1 MIPPR
6 MKSSSIATPTALPAP
21 TQYRMLGAISVSH
34 FLNDMM
40 QSLMISIYPL
50 FKSNF
55 ELSFAQI
62 GLITLCFQLTAAI
75 LQPLIGQAIDRRPMP
90 YSLVLGMGF
99 TFSGLITLALA
110 PSYGFLLAGA
120 ALVGIGSSIF
130 HPESSRVARMASGAR
145 PGLAQS
151 IFQVGGNGGTAAGP
165 LLAALVV
172 IPHGQISIS
181 WFSIAALLA
190 MIVLFQVGKWAAAQ
204 HRKPKAAR
212 QLPPV
217 HLSRRVR
224 LWVLAALLTLM
235 FSKFLYLA
243 SMNNYLTFYLMH
255 RFGLNVQDAQLHL
268 FILLFAVAAG
278 TLLGGPM
285 GDHIGRQRVIWLSI
299 LGVAP
304 FTLLLPHVGLEAQ
317 SGLLLVIGF
326 VLASAFPAMVVYAQ
340 ELFPERIGAV
350 SGLFF
355 GFAFGTAGIGAA
367 LLGQFADHYG
377 IGTLIFVC
385 GFLPLIG
392 FLALFLPDLRSAEP
406 TNAATA

>member
-1 MIPPR
+1 MSTPATSP
-6 MKSSSIATPTALPAP
+6 SLATATPIP
-21 TQYRMLGAISVSH
+21 TQYRVLGAISVSH
-34 FLNDMM
+34 FLNDLM

-50 FKSNF
+50 FKTNF
-55 ELSFAQI
+55 DLSFAQI
-62 GLITLCFQLTAAI
+62 GLITLCFQLTASI
-75 LQPLIGQAIDRRPMP
+75 LQPLFGHAIDRRPMP
-90 YSLVLGMGF
+90 YSLVIGMGF
-99 TFSGLITLALA
+99 TFSGLFLLAFA
-110 PSYGFLLAGA
+110 PSYGYLLGGA

-151 IFQVGGNGGTAAGP
+151 IFQVGGNAGTAAGP
-165 LLAALVV
+165 LLAALIV
-172 IPHGQISIS
+172 IPHGQS
-181 WFSIAALLA
+181 SIAWFTVAALIA
-190 MIVLFQVGKWAAAQ
+190 MVVLFQVGKWSANQ
-204 HRKPKAAR
+204 HRKPKTKR
-212 QLPPV
+212 ILPPPN
-217 HLSRRVR
+217 LSRTLR

-255 RFGLNVQDAQLHL
+255 RFSLPVQAAQLHL

-278 TLLGGPM
+278 TLMGGPI
-285 GDHIGRQRVIWLSI
+285 GDKIGRQRVIWLSI

-304 FTLLLPHVGLEAQ
+304 FTLLLPHVGLAAQ

-340 ELFPERIGAV
+340 ELFPERVGAV

-377 IGTLIFVC
+377 IDTLIFVC

-392 FLALFLPDLRSAEP
+392 AIALLLPDLRAEEAP
-406 TNAATA
+406 QQA

>member
-1 MIPPR
+1 M
-6 MKSSSIATPTALPAP
+6 STPTVSPAVAPVPAIP
-21 TQYRMLGAISVSH
+21 TQYRVLGAISVSH
-34 FLNDMM
+34 FLNDLM

-50 FKSNF
+50 FKTNF
-55 ELSFAQI
+55 ALSFAQI

-75 LQPLIGQAIDRRPMP
+75 LQPLIGSAIDRRPMP
-90 YSLVLGMGF
+90 YSLVMGMGF
-99 TFSGLITLALA
+99 TFSGLFMLAFA
-110 PSYGFLLAGA
+110 PSYSFLLGGA

-151 IFQVGGNGGTAAGP
+151 IFQVGGNAGNAAGP
-165 LLAALVV
+165 LLAALIV
-172 IPHGQISIS
+172 IPHGQSSIA
-181 WFSIAALLA
+181 WFTIAALIA
-190 MIVLFQVGKWAAAQ
+190 MVVLFQVGKWSANQ
-204 HRKPKAAR
+204 HRKPKPKR
-212 QLPPV
+212 ILPPPN
-217 HLSRRVR
+217 LSRNLR
-224 LWVLAALLTLM
+224 LWVLAVLLILM

-255 RFGLNVQDAQLHL
+255 RFSLPVQDAQLHL
-268 FILLFAVAAG
+268 FLLLFAVAAG
-278 TLLGGPM
+278 TLLGGPI
-285 GDHIGRQRVIWLSI
+285 GDKIGRQRVIWLSI

-304 FTLLLPHVGLEAQ
+304 FTLLLPHVGLAAQ

-340 ELFPERIGAV
+340 ELFPERVGAV

-377 IGTLIFVC
+377 IDTLIFVC

-392 FLALFLPDLRSAEP
+392 AIALLLPDLRAPKEP
-406 TNAATA
+406 QQA

>member
-1 MIPPR
+1 MPMP
-6 MKSSSIATPTALPAP
+6 TPITAAPLASP
-21 TQYRMLGAISVSH
+21 TQYRVLGAISVSH
-34 FLNDMM
+34 FLNDLM

-55 ELSFAQI
+55 DLSFAQI

-90 YSLVLGMGF
+90 YSLVYGMGF

-130 HPESSRVARMASGAR
+130 HPESSRVARMAAGAR

-165 LLAALVV
+165 LLAALIV

-181 WFSIAALLA
+181 WFSVAALLA
-190 MIVLFQVGKWAAAQ
+190 VVVLYQVGKWTAAQ

-212 QLPPV
+212 QVPPV
-217 HLSRRVR
+217 RLSRRVR
-224 LWVLAALLTLM
+224 LWILAGLLTLM

-243 SMNNYLTFYLMH
+243 SMNNYLTFYLIH
-255 RFGLNVQDAQLHL
+255 RFNLSVPDAQLHL
-268 FILLFAVAAG
+268 FVLLFAVAAG
-278 TLLGGPM
+278 TLLGGPI
-285 GDHIGRQRVIWLSI
+285 GDRIGRQRVIMLSI

-317 SGLLLVIGF
+317 SALLLVIGF

-367 LLGQFADHYG
+367 VLGQLADSYG
-377 IGTLIFVC
+377 IARLILVC
-385 GFLPLIG
+385 SFLPLIG
-392 FLALFLPDLRSAEP
+392 LIALLLPDLRERRAQTAPP
-406 TNAATA
+406 TAA

>member
-1 MIPPR
+1 M
-6 MKSSSIATPTALPAP
+6 STPTISPAVAPVPAIP
-21 TQYRMLGAISVSH
+21 TQYRVLGAISVSH
-34 FLNDMM
+34 FLNDLM

-50 FKSNF
+50 FKTNF
-55 ELSFAQI
+55 ALSFAQI

-75 LQPLIGQAIDRRPMP
+75 LQPLIGSAIDRRPMP
-90 YSLVLGMGF
+90 YSLVMGMGF
-99 TFSGLITLALA
+99 TFSGLFMLAFA
-110 PSYGFLLAGA
+110 PSYGFLLGGA

-151 IFQVGGNGGTAAGP
+151 IFQVGGNAGNAAGP
-165 LLAALVV
+165 LLAALIV
-172 IPHGQISIS
+172 IPHGQS
-181 WFSIAALLA
+181 SIAWFTVAALIA
-190 MIVLFQVGKWAAAQ
+190 MVVLFQVGKWSANQ
-204 HRKPKAAR
+204 HRKPKPKR
-212 QLPPV
+212 ILPPPN
-217 HLSRRVR
+217 LSRNLR
-224 LWVLAALLTLM
+224 LWVLAVLLTLM

-255 RFGLNVQDAQLHL
+255 RFSLPVQDAQLHL
-268 FILLFAVAAG
+268 FLLLFAVAAG
-278 TLLGGPM
+278 TLLGGPI
-285 GDHIGRQRVIWLSI
+285 GDKIGRQRVIWLSI

-304 FTLLLPHVGLEAQ
+304 FTLLLPHVGLAAQ

-340 ELFPERIGAV
+340 ELFPERVGAV

-377 IGTLIFVC
+377 IDTLIFVC

-392 FLALFLPDLRSAEP
+392 AIALLLPDLRAPKEP
-406 TNAATA
+406 QQA

>member
-1 MIPPR
+1 M
-6 MKSSSIATPTALPAP
+6 
-21 TQYRMLGAISVSH
+21 
-34 FLNDMM
+34 
-40 QSLMISIYPL
+40 
-50 FKSNF
+50 
-55 ELSFAQI
+55 
-62 GLITLCFQLTAAI
+62 
-75 LQPLIGQAIDRRPMP
+75 
-90 YSLVLGMGF
+90 
-99 TFSGLITLALA
+99 
-110 PSYGFLLAGA
+110 
-120 ALVGIGSSIF
+120 
-130 HPESSRVARMASGAR
+130 
-145 PGLAQS
+145 
-151 IFQVGGNGGTAAGP
+151 
-165 LLAALVV
+165 V

-255 RFGLNVQDAQLHL
+255 RFDLNVQDAQLHL

-278 TLLGGPM
+278 TLLGGPI
-285 GDHIGRQRVIWLSI
+285 GDRIGRQRVIWLSI

-304 FTLLLPHVGLEAQ
+304 FTLLLPHVGLAAQ

-377 IGTLIFVC
+377 VGKLIFVC

-392 FLALFLPDLRSAEP
+392 FLAPFLPDLRSPEP
-406 TNAATA
+406 TKAVTA

>member
-1 MIPPR
+1 M
-6 MKSSSIATPTALPAP
+6 STPTVSPAVAPVPAIP
-21 TQYRMLGAISVSH
+21 TQYRVLGAISVSH
-34 FLNDMM
+34 FLNDLM

-50 FKSNF
+50 FKINF
-55 ELSFAQI
+55 ALSFAQI

-75 LQPLIGQAIDRRPMP
+75 LQPLIGSAIDRRPMP
-90 YSLVLGMGF
+90 YSLVMGMGF
-99 TFSGLITLALA
+99 TFSGLFMLAFA
-110 PSYGFLLAGA
+110 PSYSFLLGGA

-151 IFQVGGNGGTAAGP
+151 IFQVGGNAGNAAGP
-165 LLAALVV
+165 LLAALIV
-172 IPHGQISIS
+172 IPHGQSSIA
-181 WFSIAALLA
+181 WFTIAALIA
-190 MIVLFQVGKWAAAQ
+190 MVVLFQVGKWSANQ
-204 HRKPKAAR
+204 HRKPKPKR
-212 QLPPV
+212 ILPPPN
-217 HLSRRVR
+217 LSRNLR
-224 LWVLAALLTLM
+224 LWVLAVLLILM

-255 RFGLNVQDAQLHL
+255 RFSLPVQDAQLHL
-268 FILLFAVAAG
+268 FLLLFAVAAG
-278 TLLGGPM
+278 TLLGGPI
-285 GDHIGRQRVIWLSI
+285 GDKIGRQRVIWLSI

-304 FTLLLPHVGLEAQ
+304 FTLLLPHVGLAAQ

-340 ELFPERIGAV
+340 ELFPERVGAV

-377 IGTLIFVC
+377 IDTLIFVC

-392 FLALFLPDLRSAEP
+392 AIALLLPDLRAPKEP
-406 TNAATA
+406 QQA

>member
-1 MIPPR
+1 M
-6 MKSSSIATPTALPAP
+6 STPTVSPAVAPAPAIP
-21 TQYRMLGAISVSH
+21 TQYRVLGAISVSH
-34 FLNDMM
+34 FLNDLM

-50 FKSNF
+50 FKANF
-55 ELSFAQI
+55 ALSFAQI

-75 LQPLIGQAIDRRPMP
+75 LQPLIGNAIDRRPMP
-90 YSLVLGMGF
+90 YSLVMGMGF
-99 TFSGLITLALA
+99 TFSGLFMLAFA
-110 PSYGFLLAGA
+110 PSYGFLLGGA

-151 IFQVGGNGGTAAGP
+151 IFQVGGNAGNAAGP
-165 LLAALVV
+165 LLAALIV
-172 IPHGQISIS
+172 IPHGQS
-181 WFSIAALLA
+181 SIAWFTVAALIA
-190 MIVLFQVGKWAAAQ
+190 MVVLFQVGKWSANQ
-204 HRKPKAAR
+204 HRKPKPKR
-212 QLPPV
+212 ILPPPN
-217 HLSRRVR
+217 LSRSLRV
-224 LWVLAALLTLM
+224 WVLVALLTLM

-255 RFGLNVQDAQLHL
+255 RFSLPVQDAQLHL

-278 TLLGGPM
+278 TLLGGPI
-285 GDHIGRQRVIWLSI
+285 GDKIGRQRVIWLSI

-304 FTLLLPHVGLEAQ
+304 FTLLLPHVGLAAQ

-340 ELFPERIGAV
+340 ELFPERVGAV

-377 IGTLIFVC
+377 IDTLIFVC

-392 FLALFLPDLRSAEP
+392 AIALLLPDLRAGKEP
-406 TNAATA
+406 QQA

>member
-1 MIPPR
+1 M
-6 MKSSSIATPTALPAP
+6 STPTVSPAVAPASAIP
-21 TQYRMLGAISVSH
+21 TQYRVLGAISVSH
-34 FLNDMM
+34 FLNDLM

-50 FKSNF
+50 FKANF
-55 ELSFAQI
+55 ALSFAQI

-75 LQPLIGQAIDRRPMP
+75 LQPLIGNAIDRRPMP
-90 YSLVLGMGF
+90 YSLVMGMGF
-99 TFSGLITLALA
+99 TFSGLFMLAFA
-110 PSYGFLLAGA
+110 PSYGFLLGGA

-151 IFQVGGNGGTAAGP
+151 IFQVGGNAGNAAGP
-165 LLAALVV
+165 LLAALIV
-172 IPHGQISIS
+172 IPHGQS
-181 WFSIAALLA
+181 SIAWFTVAALIA
-190 MIVLFQVGKWAAAQ
+190 MVVLFQVGKWSANQ
-204 HRKPKAAR
+204 HRKPKPKR
-212 QLPPV
+212 ILPPPN
-217 HLSRRVR
+217 LSRSLRV
-224 LWVLAALLTLM
+224 WVLVALLTLM

-255 RFGLNVQDAQLHL
+255 RFSLPVQDAQLHL

-278 TLLGGPM
+278 TLLGGPI
-285 GDHIGRQRVIWLSI
+285 GDKIGRQRVIWLSI

-304 FTLLLPHVGLEAQ
+304 FTLLLPHVGLAAQ

-340 ELFPERIGAV
+340 ELFPERVGAV

-377 IGTLIFVC
+377 IDTLIFVC

-392 FLALFLPDLRSAEP
+392 AIALLLPDLRAGKEP
-406 TNAATA
+406 QQA